1 MMFIFAPSTRVAAI
15 GCFTGTKL
23 ELHLE
28 AQSGEL
34 EGGASLT
41 CSIPFVDSGLR
52 HELGPSHSIRP
63 IGVSLMRVRLRSVR
77 PLLLGVALALTAAA
91 PAVAS
96 APATESTFDELE
108 RFMSVFERVKK
119 NYVKSVDDHTL
130 INGAID
136 GMLAALD
143 PHSSYAEGQDFENLQ
158 TIADGN
164 YGGLGL
170 VTTVEDGL
178 LKVVSTTEDTPAWRA
193 GIKSG
198 DYITHIDGVL
208 MFGSKLDEA
217 VEKMRGEPGTKVEL
231 RIRRE
236 GNPKPMELSLVRGVI
251 DVNPVKWEVRNRVG
265 VINLNIFNGKSGEA
279 TREAI
284 QKINTATK
292 DGAIGYV
299 LDLRS
304 NGGGIVDQ
312 AVEIADL
319 FLEQGEIVS
328 QRGRTNDTIRR
339 FYARS
344 GDLTHGKP
352 VVVLVDSGT
361 ASASEIVAGA
371 LQDHHRALVVGERSF
386 GKGSVQSV
394 FRMGSDRALK
404 LTTELYYL
412 PSGRSVQAGGIDPDI
427 SVPQLSDEGRTSRL
441 RVRESDLRRHLITEA
456 GDEDALLKQE
466 DPPSPRFT
474 ITAASLKKQG
484 VEDYQLD
491 YAIKLLQ
498 RVDPVNIAGSAG
510 KGATHG

>member
-1 MMFIFAPSTRVAAI
+1 
-15 GCFTGTKL
+15 
-23 ELHLE
+23 
-28 AQSGEL
+28 
-34 EGGASLT
+34 
-41 CSIPFVDSGLR
+41 
-52 HELGPSHSIRP
+52 
-63 IGVSLMRVRLRSVR
+63 MRVRSGFTRSLV
-77 PLLLGVALALTAAA
+77 LGLALALATPTAAA
-91 PAVAS
+91 ATT
-96 APATESTFDELE
+96 PATGTTFDELE
-108 RFMSVFERVKK
+108 RFMNVFERVKK
-119 NYVKSVDDHTL
+119 NYVKPVDDHTL

-170 VTTVEDGL
+170 VTTIEDGL

-198 DYITHIDGVL
+198 DYITHINGEL
-208 MFGSKLDEA
+208 MFGSTLDES
-217 VEKMRGEPGTKVEL
+217 VGKMRGEPGSKVEL
-231 RIRRE
+231 RLRRE
-236 GNPKPMELSLVRGVI
+236 GNPKPIELSLVRGVI

-265 VINLNIFNGKSGEA
+265 IINLNIFNGRSGEA

-284 QKINTATK
+284 QKINAATN
-292 DGAIGYV
+292 DNALGYV

-304 NGGGIVDQ
+304 NGGGIVDE
-312 AVEIADL
+312 AVEIADM

-328 QRGRTNDTIRR
+328 QRGRSNDTIRR
-339 FYARS
+339 FYARP
-344 GDLTHGKP
+344 GDLTNGRP
-352 VVVLVDSGT
+352 LVVLVDAGS

-371 LQDHHRALVVGERSF
+371 LQDHHRGLVIGERSF

-412 PSGRSVQAGGIDPDI
+412 PSGKSVQGGGIDPDI
-427 SVPQLSDEGRTSRL
+427 VVPQLSDEARLSRL
-441 RVRESDLRRHLITEA
+441 KVRESDLKRHLITEA
-456 GDEDALLKQE
+456 GDQEALLKRE

-474 ITAASLKKQG
+474 LTAADLKKKG
-484 VEDYQLD
+484 IDDYQLD

-498 RVDPVNIAGSAG
+498 RVGPVNIASDPHRSGEKTPS
-510 KGATHG
+510 